1 MKLGRCPICHS
12 HIQLEAL
19 IQDDAGSELLGLLS
33 GLGRPLARPLVQYL
47 GLFRPAKSD
56 LSNARALRLA
66 QETLEL
72 ADRDSLVAA
81 LQDTI
86 RSIHDKRARGQVQP
100 LKNHNYLKQVLA
112 TVAPEARKPAAEA
125 EGKRPTSWEKKQG
138 MDESPEESRR
148 KWEESMRKLGVDPS
162 KYTTNRKTGG

>member
-86 RSIHDKRARGQVQP
+86 RSIHDKRTRGKVQP

-125 EGKRPTSWEKKQG
+125 DNRRPNVTEKKQG
-138 MDESPEESRR
+138 MEETPEQAQAAWRR
-148 KWEESMRKLGVDPS
+148 NMEKLGVDPD
-162 KYTTNRKTGG
+162 KFTTNRKTGG